1 MKFYF
6 ETVCSYKIHPS
17 GAHDEN
23 KMTPTTATDDD
34 DRDGRAPARTRRP
47 THDEDDDDDD
57 YDAFD
62 DDVGSSDDDDDD
74 DDDDSCARKPR
85 TGGRGARKPNDDV
98 GGANLERRDDDA
110 RGATGV
116 SDGSKK
122 LAKKRAHGW
131 CRRQSAERADVRLS
145 GTEG

>member
-1 MKFYF
+1 MDD
-6 ETVCSYKIHPS
+6 
-17 GAHDEN
+17 A
-23 KMTPTTATDDD
+23 DDD
-34 DRDGRAPARTRRP
+34 AGAGDRDGRAPARTRRP
-47 THDEDDDDDD
+47 TRDEDDDDDD
-57 YDAFD
+57 DDDAFD
-62 DDVGSSDDDDDD
+62 DDDGSSD

-98 GGANLERRDDDA
+98 GGANLERRDDGA

-116 SDGSKK
+116 GDGSKK

-131 CRRQSAERADVRLS
+131 CGRQSAERADVRLP

>member
-1 MKFYF
+1 
-6 ETVCSYKIHPS
+6 VDAHPS
-17 GAHDEN
+17 KANDDDD
-23 KMTPTTATDDD
+23 DDD
-34 DRDGRAPARTRRP
+34 DRDGRATARTRRP
-47 THDEDDDDDD
+47 THDDDYDDDDDD
-57 YDAFD
+57 DACD
-62 DDVGSSDDDDDD
+62 DDGSSDDDDD
-74 DDDDSCARKPR
+74 DDDDSCARKSR

-98 GGANLERRDDDA
+98 GGANLERRDDGA

-116 SDGSKK
+116 GDGSKK

>member
-1 MKFYF
+1 MD
-6 ETVCSYKIHPS
+6 
-17 GAHDEN
+17 ANAN
-23 KMTPTTATDDD
+23 KMDDAD
-34 DRDGRAPARTRRP
+34 ADRDADRDGRAPARTRRP
-47 THDEDDDDDD
+47 THADEDDDDDD
-57 YDAFD
+57 HAFD
-62 DDVGSSDDDDDD
+62 DDGSSDDDD

-98 GGANLERRDDDA
+98 GGANLERRDDSA

-116 SDGSKK
+116 GDGSKK

>member
-1 MKFYF
+1 M
-6 ETVCSYKIHPS
+6 
-17 GAHDEN
+17 
-23 KMTPTTATDDD
+23 DDD
-34 DRDGRAPARTRRP
+34 DADRDGRAPARTRRP
-47 THDEDDDDDD
+47 THEDEDDEDDDDDD
-57 YDAFD
+57 DAFD
-62 DDVGSSDDDDDD
+62 DDGSSDDDD

-98 GGANLERRDDDA
+98 GGANLERRDDGA

-116 SDGSKK
+116 CDGSKK